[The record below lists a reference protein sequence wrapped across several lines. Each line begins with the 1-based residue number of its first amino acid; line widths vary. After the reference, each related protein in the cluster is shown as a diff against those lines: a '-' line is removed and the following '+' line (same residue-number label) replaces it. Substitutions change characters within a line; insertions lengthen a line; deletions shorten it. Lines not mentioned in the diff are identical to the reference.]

1 MLLLGSA
8 GLHKIGVGR
17 GMELLYDGDE
27 PEYVAD
33 AFDDMGLHPRLV
45 HSIAEYGYDA
55 PSWLQQRIVRPMMR
69 GGDMVVLAPAGTG
82 KTVALAI
89 ALIQRCCCGSA
100 QESTA
105 SEHGVRGLVLTPT
118 RELAQGTSLLINA
131 LAASSTSPEQHRSPS
146 FAVMTSEGATGATEV
161 GSAGTTIAVGTPDTI
176 LRCIERRLLCID
188 ALQILATDEA
198 GDVVTRYTIKL
209 IAKVRNFAPKHIQ
222 LLFFTSFLSDDLVA
236 AVERMAPGAATI
248 RARRLE
254 LSLASVRQFY
264 VAVEDVY
271 KAETLVDLLE
281 LATASQV
288 IIYVNTC
295 RSGEAVVA
303 LIDRAEY
310 PVGLIHDG
318 MKSSEVGAVW
328 DRFRRG
334 DLRVL
339 VGTDR
344 VAELREAHDPGLHI
358 NYDMPTTENKY
369 MARHGGSGKFGRRR
383 VAISF
388 LTQQEVPFL
397 RRLEQHFNTQ
407 IDELP
412 MDFSQLI

>member
-1 MLLLGSA
+1 
-8 GLHKIGVGR
+8 
-17 GMELLYDGDE
+17 MELLYDGDE
-27 PEYVAD
+27 PEDAAD
-33 AFDDMGLHPRLV
+33 TFDDMGLHPRLV

-55 PSWLQQRIVRPMMR
+55 PSWLQQRVVRPVMR
-69 GGDMVVLAPAGTG
+69 GGDVVVLAPAGTG

-105 SEHGVRGLVLTPT
+105 SERGVRGLVLTPT

-131 LAASSTSPEQHRSPS
+131 LGASSTSPEQHRSPS

-188 ALQILATDEA
+188 ALRILAMDEA
-198 GDVVTRYTIKL
+198 DDVVARYTVEL

-248 RARRLE
+248 RARRRELTLE
-254 LSLASVRQFY
+254 SVRQFY

-281 LATASQV
+281 LATTASQV
-288 IIYVNTC
+288 IIYVNT
-295 RSGEAVVA
+295 RRTGEAVVA
-303 LIDRAEY
+303 LIDRPEF
-310 PVGLIHDG
+310 PVDLIHDG

-344 VAELREAHDPGLHI
+344 VAELREVHGTTLHI

-397 RRLEQHFNTQ
+397 RRLEQYFNTQ
-407 IDELP
+407 IEELP
-412 MDFSQLI
+412 VDFSQLI